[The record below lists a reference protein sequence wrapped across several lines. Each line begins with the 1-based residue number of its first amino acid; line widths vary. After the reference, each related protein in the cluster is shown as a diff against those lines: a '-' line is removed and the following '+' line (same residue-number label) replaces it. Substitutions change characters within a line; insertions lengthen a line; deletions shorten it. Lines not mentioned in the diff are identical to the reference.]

1 MPPAAHI
8 LSFLP
13 PLTLP
18 EDWLRSCLGRDLH
31 MSFDF
36 IASLAGATGRQ
47 RTWVMLSPLKSMY
60 GSRDGHKASGSGE
73 AKPVGL
79 VTGGLVVSVL
89 FIRQQEL

>member
-1 MPPAAHI
+1 MTCTC
-8 LSFLP
+8 LLTSLQVWQE
-13 PLTLP
+13 PL
-18 EDWLRSCLGRDLH
+18 G
-31 MSFDF
+31 
-36 IASLAGATGRQ
+36 GQ